1 MPFLYWW
8 YMKYLLLLSL
18 LCLVSCSESDEHA
31 KARQKEEEMLSHAEK
46 KQEEQP
52 ASEAETVPAEPQ
64 CYEVNYDEIY
74 QGNVLIATC
83 ETDETKIE
91 ACGVVGNSCLD
102 GVAVACLKEVKIKF
116 IKKEVCDKKE

>member
-46 KQEEQP
+46 KQEEQSQP
-52 ASEAETVPAEPQ
+52 APEPVSTEPQ
-64 CYEVNYDEIY
+64 CYEVNYNEIY
-74 QGNVLIATC
+74 QGNTLIATC
-83 ETDETKIE
+83 QSDEVKVE
-91 ACGVVGNSCLD
+91 ACGIVANSCID
-102 GVAVACLKEVKIKF
+102 DMTYACLKEVRIKY
-116 IKKEVCDKKE
+116 IKKEICDKKE